1 MPELEPRI
9 DAIRILGEQEQ
20 QTNAWTSVS
29 IDHARHVRIV
39 ATSAIIGTTVMSA
52 SETKYWLLLQHPNST
67 NIIKAS

>member
-1 MPELEPRI
+1 MPELELRI

-20 QTNAWTSVS
+20 INAWTSVS

-39 ATSAIIGTTVMSA
+39 ATSAFIGTTVMSA
-52 SETKYWLLLQHPNST
+52 LETKYWLLLQHPNST